1 MKKEF
6 ITIEKGKIF
15 NITLDFP
22 YFSKNFFTEPHTYLF
37 NTLCKFHDFP
47 IFYFESGHIFQKMWL
62 SGKIHFAIFFEQD
75 RARLWYRETSA
86 AFSCSLWGKTFLELF
101 LDGCCFYGQETP
113 VVIFIEPQING
124 IKSIFKIFFELFRS
138 KAVYKRW
145 RKWRKGLIV
154 NF

>member
-1 MKKEF
+1 MRKARYS
-6 ITIEKGKIF
+6 ILPSIF
-15 NITLDFP
+15 LIFQRIFLRSLIPTCSIHCVNFMIFL
-22 YFSKNFFTEPHTYLF
+22 FFTLNLDTFFRKWLF
-37 NTLCKFHDFP
+37 
-47 IFYFESGHIFQKMWL
+47 
-62 SGKIHFAIFFEQD
+62 GKIHFAIFFEQD